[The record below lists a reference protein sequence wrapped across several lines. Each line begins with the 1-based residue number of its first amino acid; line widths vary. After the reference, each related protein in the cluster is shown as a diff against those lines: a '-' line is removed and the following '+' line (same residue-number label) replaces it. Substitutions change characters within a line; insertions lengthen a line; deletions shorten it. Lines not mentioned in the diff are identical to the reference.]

1 VPAAGR
7 ESVSAH
13 PTPTIRGLLFD
24 LDGTLIDSAPDLAGA
39 ANRLRADHGLE
50 PLPLDQLRPMVGSGA
65 RGMVGVAF
73 GVAPGEARFEAL
85 RDAFLAHYEAG
96 LLERTQPFDGVP
108 ELLSALDAA
117 GIAWGIVT
125 NKATRF
131 TAPIV
136 AGLGLA
142 QRAGVVVC
150 GDTTPHAKPHPEPL
164 LHAARALGLAPGS
177 VAYVGDDLRDAQA
190 ARAAGMPMLAA
201 TWGYLGLGEPVHD
214 WGADAL
220 LDAPSQLLEWLRGR
234 AR

>member
-1 VPAAGR
+1 MVDATGF
-7 ESVSAH
+7 
-13 PTPTIRGLLFD
+13 RGVLFD

-50 PLPLDQLRPMVGSGA
+50 PLPLALLRPMVGSGA

-73 GVAPGEARFEAL
+73 GVAPGEPRFEPL

-96 LLERTQPFDGVP
+96 LLQSTQPFEGVDRM
-108 ELLSALDAA
+108 LAALDVAA
-117 GIAWGIVT
+117 IPWGIVT

-131 TAPIV
+131 TSPIV

-142 QRAGVVVC
+142 QRAAVVVC
-150 GDTTPHAKPHPEPL
+150 GDTTAHSKPHPEPL
-164 LHAARALGLAPGS
+164 WHAARAMGLAPES
-177 VAYVGDDLRDAQA
+177 MVYVGDDLRDAQA
-190 ARAAGMPMLAA
+190 ARAAGMAMVAA

-220 LDAPSQLLEWLRGR
+220 LDAPDQLLNWLRQR
-234 AR
+234 AA

>member
-1 VPAAGR
+1 MTAP
-7 ESVSAH
+7 
-13 PTPTIRGLLFD
+13 IRGVLFD

-39 ANRLRADHGLE
+39 ANRLRADHGLA
-50 PLPLDQLRPMVGSGA
+50 PLPLEALRPMVGSGA

-73 GVAPGEARFEAL
+73 GVSPGELRFDAL

-96 LLERTQPFDGVP
+96 LLQLTQPFDGVP
-108 ELLSALDAA
+108 ALLSALEAE

-131 TAPIV
+131 TLPIV
-136 AGLGLA
+136 TGLGLA

-150 GDTTPHAKPHPEPL
+150 GDTTPHSKPHPDPL
-164 LHAARALGLAPGS
+164 LHAARALGLAPEN

-190 ARAAGMPMLAA
+190 AQAAGMPMLAA
-201 TWGYLGLGEPVHD
+201 TWGYLGQGEPVHD

-220 LDAPSQLLEWLRGR
+220 VDAPSQVLDWLHER

>member
-1 VPAAGR
+1 MVDATGF
-7 ESVSAH
+7 
-13 PTPTIRGLLFD
+13 RGVLFD

-50 PLPLDQLRPMVGSGA
+50 PLPLEMLRPMVGSGA

-73 GVAPGEARFEAL
+73 GVAPGEPRFEPL

-96 LLERTQPFDGVP
+96 LLQSTQPFEGVDRM
-108 ELLSALDAA
+108 LAALDVAA
-117 GIAWGIVT
+117 IPWGIVT

-131 TAPIV
+131 TSPIV

-142 QRAGVVVC
+142 QRAAVVVC
-150 GDTTPHAKPHPEPL
+150 GDTTAHSKPHPEPL
-164 LHAARALGLAPGS
+164 WHAARAMGLAPES
-177 VAYVGDDLRDAQA
+177 MVYVGDDLRDAQA
-190 ARAAGMPMLAA
+190 ARAAGMAMVAA

-220 LDAPSQLLEWLRGR
+220 LDAPDQLLNWLRQR
-234 AR
+234 AA